1 MEASSK
7 STLTLV
13 STVAGAVL
21 AIAGVVGS
29 ATAYLHRQIDRVDA
43 KINRVDAKI
52 NRVDAKVDA
61 LARDAGRLEGLILGL
76 HGVKVF
82 TPSPNPA
89 VAKTMEHKEGQQPSR

>member
-29 ATAYLHRQIDRVDA
+29 ATAYLHRQIDL
-43 KINRVDAKI
+43 VDAKI

>member
-1 MEASSK
+1 MEASLK
-7 STLTLV
+7 STLALV
-13 STVAGAVL
+13 STAVGAVL

-29 ATAYLHRQIDRVDA
+29 ATAYLHRQIDRVA
-43 KINRVDAKI
+43 AKI

-82 TPSPNPA
+82 TPSPKPA

>member
-29 ATAYLHRQIDRVDA
+29 ATAYLHRQID
-43 KINRVDAKI
+43 RVDAKI

>member
-13 STVAGAVL
+13 STAVGAVL

-29 ATAYLHRQIDRVDA
+29 ATAYLHRQ
-43 KINRVDAKI
+43 I

-82 TPSPNPA
+82 TPSQKPA